1 MSITFKKSVAVLADQ
16 VTVEEAETLLEWLVK
31 NPAAKV
37 KLGDLEHLHTA
48 DLQVLMAL
56 KPNVSVWPKN
66 TDIKVWLEAALNA

>member
-37 KLGDLEHLHTA
+37 NLGDLEHLHTA
-48 DLQVLMAL
+48 DLQVFMAL